1 LASHQVG
8 EAGHVIG
15 VDMTPEIVNRA
26 LANANKGGFTNTDFC
41 SGEIEYLPASNQTV
55 DVIISNFMI
64 NLSPVKQQV
73 FHEVFRFF
81 VAAAVWRFRI
91 VS

>member
-41 SGEIEYLPASNQTV
+41 SGEIEYL
-55 DVIISNFMI
+55 
-64 NLSPVKQQV
+64 SPVKQQV